1 MRWGMRYLLILLL
14 CLPFAANAQ
23 SQLERLNSLNDVRA
37 WSAVGRINVE
47 GGGFCTGTLITERHV
62 LTAGHC
68 LFDAKT
74 GAAVPIHKIEFRAGW
89 TNGRAEAYRKIRS
102 AVTHPAYSFTGN
114 AGMDRV
120 SSDVALLE
128 LQMPIRHPLIRPMA
142 IAPLP
147 EMGSEV
153 AVVSYA
159 HDRAESPS
167 LQEICHMVAEEGDA
181 LILNCNVDFG
191 SSGAP
196 IFRYDINGPQIVSVV
211 SAKAQMGTT
220 PVALGAKAMIKLSQ
234 VPGFYMPEPKVGH
247 TAKIPSIGLTFLKS
261 VSP

>member
-1 MRWGMRYLLILLL
+1 MIRILILLV
-14 CLPFAANAQ
+14 CLPLMVNAQ

-47 GGGFCTGTLITERHV
+47 GGGFCTGTLVTERHV

-74 GAAVPIHKIEFRAGW
+74 GLPVPVRKIEFRAGW

-102 AVTHPAYSFTGN
+102 AVTHPAYSFSGN

-120 SSDVALLE
+120 SSDVAILE
-128 LQMPIRHPLIRPMA
+128 LQMPIRHPWIKPMS
-142 IAPLP
+142 IAQLP
-147 EMGSEV
+147 AMGSDV

-167 LQEICHMVAEEGDA
+167 LQEICHMVAEESDA

-196 IFRYDINGPQIVSVV
+196 IFRYDVGGPQIVSVV
-211 SAKAQMGTT
+211 SAKAHMGTT
-220 PVALGAKAMIKLSQ
+220 PVALGAKAMRKLSE
-234 VPGFYMPEPKVGH
+234 VPGFRLPAATVG
-247 TAKIPSIGLTFLKS
+247 TSTLPSIGLTFLKQ
-261 VSP
+261 